1 MEPGPPGSEEVT
13 AENTKQIRINQMSER
28 ADILTFALLS
38 MELDYWIT
46 T

>member
-13 AENTKQIRINQMSER
+13 AENILQIRINQMSER
-28 ADILTFALLS
+28 ADILTVYLFS
-38 MELDYWIT
+38 MEPDYWIT